1 MQSVLAINKLEDL
14 TMELT
19 ELSKLLKAQNE
30 SGKGFQIH
38 INSGCVEEN
47 SKSISSV
54 ELGDLYFTDCK
65 MVGNTKLLS
74 FGNDRRKPIDYK
86 KDGTPLYPMEINS
99 RIYVDISKIES
110 VENVKDYEDWFEM
123 PSSRVVNLYMYPENN
138 EVNGRRN
145 VISVGFIR

>member
-1 MQSVLAINKLEDL
+1 MQSVLTINNLEDL

-38 INSGCVEEN
+38 INSGCLEEN
-47 SKSISSV
+47 SQSV
-54 ELGDLYFTDCK
+54 YFTDCK